1 LWSKLPVSAC
11 LECVLI
17 KIAIT
22 PKKDKGHISSRSGE
36 KEEKEE
42 EEKEEEEKDKEDL
55 HLLDHVLI
63 TSHLVQNKMEL
74 CVCLR

>member
-42 EEKEEEEKDKEDL
+42 EEKDKEDL